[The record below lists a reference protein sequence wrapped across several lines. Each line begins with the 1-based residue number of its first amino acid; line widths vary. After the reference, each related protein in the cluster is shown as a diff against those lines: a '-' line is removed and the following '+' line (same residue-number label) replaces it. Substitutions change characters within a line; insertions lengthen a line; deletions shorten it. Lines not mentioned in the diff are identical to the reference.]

1 MVMIGPAP
9 LFSLSLFLSLDGVEK
24 DLWWRHNDG
33 KEQALLPDVLLHI
46 INIARK
52 QPQPRPQ
59 SSMPDGQP
67 KTFSNLPLGSTHR
80 R

>member
-1 MVMIGPAP
+1 MMVMIGPAP

-52 QPQPRPQ
+52 HAP
-59 SSMPDGQP
+59 
-67 KTFSNLPLGSTHR
+67 GSAEAIVIER
-80 R
+80 C